1 MAGYVFSYSEPP
13 SGLYLPSNPR
23 PGREDVE
30 YYQSEAEG
38 LLECHKCRY
47 LCTGRGEPLGR
58 QFGHSLSLV
67 VLEGS
72 GLVPQKFKQNWVPSI
87 FVPIPA

>member
-1 MAGYVFSYSEPP
+1 MAMYVFSYSEPT

-58 QFGHSLSLV
+58 LCGCSLSPVVQDGFELV
-67 VLEGS
+67 T
-72 GLVPQKFKQNWVPSI
+72 QKFKQNWVPSI
-87 FVPIPA
+87 FVLIPA